1 MERWLIL
8 EDGSVYK
15 GYGFGADTFE
25 IGELVFNTGMSGYQE
40 VLTDLS
46 YCAQIVVM
54 TYPMIGN
61 AGINKE
67 DMESLK
73 PALFGLVVSEVCEEP
88 SNFRSISTLEAE
100 MLQHQIPGIYG
111 VDTRSIAKKLRDYGV
126 MRAVMANADCDV
138 EEVVSCLKSHELPHD
153 HVARVSAQ
161 RSLMIPGYGPRVVL
175 LDFGVK
181 YGIMR
186 ELIQRNCEVVVLP
199 YNASAEEILALQ
211 PDGVCLS
218 NGPGDPKDLI
228 EVCDVIRVLL
238 ERLPVF
244 GICLGHQ
251 LLSLAC
257 GADTVK
263 LKFGHRGNTTPV
275 KNLDTGKI
283 EMTSQNHG
291 YAVDPKSVEN
301 TELRITHVAVND
313 GSVEGVAHTKYKA
326 FGIQYHP
333 EATPGP
339 KDSKYLFDQF
349 VGMLKQ

>member
-15 GYGFGADTFE
+15 GFGFGAEQFE

-73 PALFGLVVSEVCEEP
+73 PALFGLVVSEYCEEP
-88 SNFRSISTLEAE
+88 SNFRSISSLEAT
-100 MLQHQIPGIYG
+100 MIQYQVPGIYG
-111 VDTRSIAKKLRDYGV
+111 VDTRSIAKKLRDHGV
-126 MRAVMANADCDV
+126 MKAVMANAECDV
-138 EEVVSCLKSHELPHD
+138 EAIIQSLKEHELPHD

-199 YNASAEEILALQ
+199 YDATAEEILALQ
-211 PDGVCLS
+211 PDGICLS
-218 NGPGDPKDLI
+218 NGPGDPKDMLD
-228 EVCDVIRVLL
+228 VCDVIQVLIQ
-238 ERLPVF
+238 RLPVF

-251 LLSLAC
+251 LLALAC
-257 GADTVK
+257 GADTIK

-275 KNLDTGKI
+275 KNLATGRI
-283 EMTSQNHG
+283 EITSQNHG
-291 YAVDPKSVEN
+291 YAVDPKSVEE
-301 TELRITHVAVND
+301 TDLKITHVAVND
-313 GSVEGVAHTKYKA
+313 GSVEGVAHKTLPV

-349 VGMLKQ
+349 VGLMKK

>member
-211 PDGVCLS
+211 PEGVCLS

>member
-349 VGMLKQ
+349 VGMLNQ

>member
-1 MERWLIL
+1 MERLLVL
-8 EDGSVYK
+8 EDGSVYH
-15 GYGFGADTFE
+15 GEGFGADKFE

-40 VLTDLS
+40 ILTDLS

-54 TYPMIGN
+54 TYPMVGN
-61 AGINKE
+61 AGVNKE

-73 PALFGLVVSEVCEEP
+73 PALFGMVVSEYCEEP
-88 SNFRSISTLEAE
+88 SNFRSIFNLEE
-100 MLQHQIPGIYG
+100 IMKQYQIPGISG
-111 VDTRSIAKKLRDYGV
+111 VDTRSIAKKLRDHGV
-126 MRAVMANADCDV
+126 MKAVMCNTDCDIEAV
-138 EEVVSCLKSHELPHD
+138 IDELKNHELPHD

-199 YNASAEEILALQ
+199 YNTSAEEIIALQ
-211 PDGVCLS
+211 PDGICLS

-228 EVCDVIRVLL
+228 EVCDTIRVLMQQV
-238 ERLPVF
+238 PVL

-251 LLSLAC
+251 LLCLAC
-257 GADTVK
+257 DADTIK

-275 KNLDTGKI
+275 KNLETGRI
-283 EMTSQNHG
+283 EITSQNHG
-291 YAVDPKSVEN
+291 YAVDPESIVN
-301 TELRITHVAVND
+301 TQLKITHIAVND
-313 GSVEGVAHTKYKA
+313 GSVEGVAHKTLPVI
-326 FGIQYHP
+326 GIQYHP

-349 VGMLKQ
+349 IGMFRK